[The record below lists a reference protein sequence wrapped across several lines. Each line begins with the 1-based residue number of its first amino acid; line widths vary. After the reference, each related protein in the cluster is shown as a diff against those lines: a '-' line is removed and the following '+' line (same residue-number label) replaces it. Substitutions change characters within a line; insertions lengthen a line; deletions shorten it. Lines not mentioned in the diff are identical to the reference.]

1 MQLDGK
7 VSNVLFSTINN
18 LIILIDLKTMIMSF
32 IGKIVNPIP
41 NPTPFDLKSILE
53 QQQPLVTKS
62 PMVEPTLNIGGG
74 LVLFIGDGAH
84 FTMDFSVDNGDEK
97 KKTHSKGKGDG
108 IINVAT
114 LVLGS
119 RPRQRGCKGAGQREA
134 RESHQG
140 LPGV

>member
-32 IGKIVNPIP
+32 IVKIVNPIP

>member
-84 FTMDFSVDNGDEK
+84 LTMDFSVDNGDEK

-114 LVLGS
+114 LALGL